1 MCVPASVEVA
11 AVVAVLWCVR
21 SRAWWPGHRVEW
33 SRLGVGRVVSRPG
46 AHRGDMLPCVLVE
59 AAGLRAGE
67 ETQVSQGT
75 LVVRIAGTI
84 GDPRGVLAEAARAH
98 GFEPRLVPTW
108 ATTAGPSIVVL
119 TYATAS
125 FAQACASFATDVY
138 AIWLRAAL
146 RAGGL
151 GDAVAGGLQLT
162 LECGA
167 TEQAVMQARS
177 LADLD
182 AAVGALAALN
192 ALLIGRAGPT
202 PRLTYADHIWWVQR
216 IGDALLY
223 CYDEVANALV
233 PVEGEAALARIVGS
247 LFA

>member
-1 MCVPASVEVA
+1 
-11 AVVAVLWCVR
+11 
-21 SRAWWPGHRVEW
+21 
-33 SRLGVGRVVSRPG
+33 
-46 AHRGDMLPCVLVE
+46 
-59 AAGLRAGE
+59 
-67 ETQVSQGT
+67 VSQGT
-75 LVVRIAGTI
+75 LVVRIVGTI
-84 GDPRGVLAEAARAH
+84 GDPRGALAEAARAH
-98 GFEPRLVPTW
+98 GFEPRIVPTW

-138 AIWLRAAL
+138 ATWLRAAL
-146 RAGGL
+146 LVGGL

-177 LADLD
+177 LVDLD
-182 AAVGALAALN
+182 AAVGALG
-192 ALLIGRAGPT
+192 ALLIGRASPA

-223 CYDEVANALV
+223 RYDEVANALV